1 MIPTKLKLWW
11 KNQHWPWVSRK
22 RLVECEKKLA
32 DAIRSRDYAA
42 KALSEAE
49 TEIRPEVRRILDR
62 LMKIRGSAEPN
73 GTFRLLLDLDENVI
87 RSCFEHG
94 SFPGALESLSK
105 YVGYYVL
112 LKMKEINY
120 YRPR

>member
-62 LMKIRGSAEPN
+62 LMKVRLNAEPT
-73 GTFRLLLDLDENVI
+73 GTFRLVLDLDDYTLHA
-87 RSCFEHG
+87 CFEHG
-94 SFPGALESLSK
+94 QFPGVMEQMSN
-105 YVGYYVL
+105 YIGYHVIM
-112 LKMKEINY
+112 KMKEINF